1 MHAAVLERPGHPPVV
16 VTGREPPV
24 AGPGEVVVDVVAA
37 PITPLD
43 LLCASGTSYFGVP
56 RTPYVPGVQGIGTV
70 REALV
75 WFPTTA
81 GMGDGDGSM
90 AARAAAPRAGSSR
103 CPPGAW
109 TRQAAGAANGR
120 IVLTP

>member
-37 PITPLD
+37 PITSLD
-43 LLCASGTSYFGVP
+43 LLCASGTS
-56 RTPYVPGVQGIGTV
+56 
-70 REALV
+70 
-75 WFPTTA
+75 
-81 GMGDGDGSM
+81 
-90 AARAAAPRAGSSR
+90 
-103 CPPGAW
+103 
-109 TRQAAGAANGR
+109 NGR